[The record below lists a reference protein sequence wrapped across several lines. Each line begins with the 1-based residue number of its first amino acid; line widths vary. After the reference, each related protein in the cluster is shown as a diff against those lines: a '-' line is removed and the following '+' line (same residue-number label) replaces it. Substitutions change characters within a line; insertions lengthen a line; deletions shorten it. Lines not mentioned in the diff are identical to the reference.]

1 MSAIKSFLK
10 PHRDASKRLQKIK
23 MRTHLNADAMFAT
36 IRRDLERIPDHRAN
50 NITIPLVDSLM
61 SGFAM
66 FSLKDPSLLAFDERR
81 QNNPHSLHYV
91 YGIGVIPCDSQMRT
105 INDEVDPEYLRRP
118 FCSLFHQAQRGK
130 ALSMMTWLDG
140 HYLLALDGTGF
151 FSSEKINA
159 DFCLQKKKRNGEI
172 EYHLQILA
180 GVFIH
185 PDRREVIPIC
195 PELIRRRDG
204 DTKNDGERNAAKR
217 ILADFR
223 REHPHLKT
231 IVTQDG
237 IASNAPHIRE
247 LQRHDLRFILGAKP
261 ADHKFLFDHIDQA
274 TKAGETTGF
283 TLPDPDDDKVFHC
296 FNFLNDVPLNKSN
309 QDLRVNFLEY
319 WQTDENGNITHRFAW
334 VTDLELTK
342 DNAYDIMRGGR
353 ARWRI
358 ENETFNTLKNQGYN
372 FGHNYGLGKKHL
384 SEVFVRL
391 MMLAFMVDQL
401 QQLCCPLFQ
410 AARNN
415 CRTRRSL
422 WEEIR
427 AWFQAFIAESMEA
440 ILRRIADQRGRILL
454 TVPRE

>member
-1 MSAIKSFLK
+1 MSTVKSVLK
-10 PHRDASKRLQKIK
+10 QQRASECLKKIK
-23 MRTHLNADAMFAT
+23 MRNHLNADAMFAT
-36 IRRDLERIPDHRAN
+36 VRQDLTLVPDHRAN
-50 NITIPLVDSLM
+50 NSKIPVADSLM
-61 SGFAM
+61 SAFAM
-66 FSLKDPSLLAFDERR
+66 FSLKDPSLLAFDQRR
-81 QNNPHSLHYV
+81 QKNPHSLHYV
-91 YGIGVIPCDSQMRT
+91 YGIGAVPCDSQMRT
-105 INDEVDPEYLRRP
+105 INDEVDPEVLRRP
-118 FCSLFHQAQRGK
+118 FLSLFHQAQRGK
-130 ALSMMTWLDG
+130 ALSRMAWLDG

-151 FSSEKINA
+151 FSSEKIDA
-159 DFCLQKKKRNGEI
+159 DFCLQKKKRNGET
-172 EYHLQILA
+172 EYHLQMLA

-185 PDRREVIPIC
+185 PDLREVIPIC
-195 PELIRRRDG
+195 PEMIRRRDG
-204 DTKNDGERNAAKR
+204 DTKNDSERNAAKR

-223 REHPHLKT
+223 REHPHLKV

-261 ADHKFLFDHIDQA
+261 DDHKFLFACIDQA
-274 TKAGETTGF
+274 VEAGEISELV
-283 TLPDPDDDKVFHC
+283 LPDPDSDKIFHG
-296 FNFLNDVPLNKSN
+296 FRFLNDVPLNKAN

-319 WQTDENGNITHRFAW
+319 WQTDEHGVVTHRFAW
-334 VTDLELTK
+334 VTDLELTEE
-342 DNAYDIMRGGR
+342 NVYEIMRGGR

-410 AARNN
+410 AAR
-415 CRTRRSL
+415 RRCSSRREL

-427 AWFQAFIAESMEA
+427 TFFRGFVAETMEA
-440 ILRRIADQRGRILL
+440 ILRSVVDQGELPVL
-454 TVPRE
+454 TVARE